1 RRRDADGVQHGPLLL
16 HEKRRGPSPLADRLG
31 QPRFDSTWFTSRTK
45 VSSTPAP
52 VFALA
57 YDHGHR
63 RSRKKASTSAPGRAR
78 SFSRSA
84 LFTTPNVGMS
94 PATDRIDRA
103 HSSMAIKVSRRV
115 SSAPARMPWAPWP
128 YASFSTSRTVDVPML

>member
-1 RRRDADGVQHGPLLL
+1 PPRDAGAHAARDAGIGDGRGRGPVRPRRGQARAAREGRLRRRRDADGVQHGPVLL

-57 YDHGHR
+57 YDQGHA
-63 RSRKKASTSAPGRAR
+63 RSRKEGSTSAPARAR
-78 SFSRSA
+78 SFSGAA
-84 LFTTPNVGMS
+84 LVAAADVGV
-94 PATDRIDRA
+94 R
-103 HSSMAIKVSRRV
+103 
-115 SSAPARMPWAPWP
+115 
-128 YASFSTSRTVDVPML
+128 